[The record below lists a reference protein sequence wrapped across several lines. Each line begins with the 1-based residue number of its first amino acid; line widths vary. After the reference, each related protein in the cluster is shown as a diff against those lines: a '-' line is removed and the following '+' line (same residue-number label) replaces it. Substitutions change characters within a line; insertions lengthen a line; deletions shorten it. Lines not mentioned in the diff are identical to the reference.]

1 MRRREA
7 RRGGAAKRSASREI
21 CMLKRPG
28 DFVWRHVMAQD
39 PRAAEAFY
47 TSVIGWT
54 AGNARIDLRSYRLLS
69 AGSAPVAWIT
79 PIPDEVRSL
88 GARPCWMNYIGV
100 DDVDESARRVDAAEG
115 KILYQ
120 PADIPGAGR
129 FAVAADPHGASFIL
143 FKPVWEPERAAQN
156 APGQAGWHELHASDG
171 PDAFNFYSSLF
182 GWTKSDA
189 IDMGAMGV
197 YQIFAIAGVQA
208 GAIITKMPQ
217 TPAPFWMTYFIVD
230 SIDAAVAR
238 LKEAEGEII
247 NGPMEVPGQRW
258 IVQCLDPQGAAF
270 AMLAPGR

>member
-1 MRRREA
+1 MSP
-7 RRGGAAKRSASREI
+7 RSGNFA
-21 CMLKRPG
+21 
-28 DFVWRHVMAQD
+28 WRHVMAED
-39 PRAAEAFY
+39 PRAAEEFY

-54 AGNARIDLRSYRLLS
+54 ASDARIADRSYRLLS

-79 PIPDEVRSL
+79 PIPDDVRAL

-100 DDVDESARRVDAAEG
+100 DDVDDAARRVDAAEG

-120 PADIPGAGR
+120 PSDIPGAGR

-143 FKPVWEPERAAQN
+143 FKPSLEPERAAQT
-156 APGQAGWHELHASDG
+156 APGQAGWHELHAGDG

-197 YQIFAIAGVQA
+197 YQIFAIDGVQA
-208 GAIITKMPQ
+208 GAVMTKMPQ
-217 TPAPFWMTYFIVD
+217 TPAPFWMTYFNVD
-230 SIDAAVAR
+230 SIDAATAR

-247 NGPMEVPGQRW
+247 NGPMEVPGHRW
-258 IVQCLDPQGAAF
+258 IVQGLDPQGAAF
-270 AMLAPGR
+270 AMLAPRR